1 MSIDLTI
8 GQEFGNYRLTSLVGR
23 GGFAEVYLGEHV
35 YLKRQAAIKVL
46 QTRLEQEEQERF
58 YDEARTIAHL
68 QHEHIVRVLEF
79 GLNDG
84 SLPYL
89 VMEYAPN
96 GTLRERFPRGTA
108 VPIEQILPPLKQ
120 VAAALNYAHNENLVH
135 RDIKPENMLLGI
147 YDEVLLSDF
156 GIALM
161 ISGSR
166 RQGTQDV
173 AGTITYMAPEQ
184 LLGHPTKASDQYAL
198 GVVVYEWLTGER
210 LFSGSFIEI
219 ATQHMLKS
227 PPSLQ
232 AHGIPA
238 AVEQVVFKAL
248 AKKPEQRFA
257 TVQDFADA
265 LEAAVHGQPYADHGQ
280 TYKVEPVD
288 LPSPTGSA
296 LIDGISSST
305 TRKFQS
311 DPPFT
316 PLRPGRQR
324 SSSRILKIGLLAL
337 VLLLIIGGGLAYA
350 LLGTRPANTPQQMQ
364 ALYASVTSGEPQID
378 DPLSGESPL
387 IWAASSKGDCIF
399 KGGAFH
405 ALHPTAASCST
416 TNIALG
422 DLAYQADMT
431 IMQGTKGGLIFHNNL
446 LPNPNGGLYY
456 FIVTTKGDF
465 SLFDSS
471 ITYQNKRFSSSGP
484 RLLIGPQHSSAIK
497 TGLGQTNLLTVIT
510 HGTGIYLYINKR
522 FVGSA
527 QDSTSLSG
535 TIGMYAGNEVNGA
548 AVDVVFKNAQVWAL

>member
-1 MSIDLTI
+1 MSIDLAI
-8 GQEFGNYRLTSLVGR
+8 GQEFGNYRLTSLLGR

-35 YLKRQAAIKVL
+35 YLKTQAAIKVL
-46 QTRLEQEEQERF
+46 QTLLEQEEQERF
-58 YDEARTIAHL
+58 YEEARTVAHL

-84 SLPYL
+84 SVPYL

-96 GTLRERFPRGTA
+96 GTLRERFPRGIA

-120 VAAALNYAHNENLVH
+120 VVAALNYAHNENLVH
-135 RDIKPENMLLGI
+135 RDIKPENMLLGTH
-147 YDEVLLSDF
+147 DEVLLSDF

-166 RQGTQDV
+166 RQGPQDV

-232 AHGIPA
+232 SHGIPV

-265 LEAAVHGQPYADHGQ
+265 LEAAAHGQ
-280 TYKVEPVD
+280 TYKVEPAD
-288 LPSPTGSA
+288 LPSPSPANTGSA
-296 LIDGISSST
+296 LVDGISSST
-305 TRKFQS
+305 TRKFQP

-316 PLRPGRQR
+316 PLPPGRQR

-350 LLGTRPANTPQQMQ
+350 LLETRPANTPQQMQ
-364 ALYASVTSGEPQID
+364 ALYTSVTSREPQIN
-378 DPLSGESPL
+378 DPLSAESTL

-416 TNIALG
+416 TNIALR
-422 DLAYQADMT
+422 DLAYQAEVT
-431 IMQGTKGGLIFHNNL
+431 IVQGTNGGLIFHNNF

-465 SLFDSS
+465 SLFDRS
-471 ITYQNKRFSSSGP
+471 ITYQNKQFSASGP
-484 RLLIGPQHSSAIK
+484 RLLIGPQRSSAIK

-510 HGTGIYLYINKR
+510 RGTSIYLYINKR

-535 TIGMYAGNEVNGA
+535 TIGMFGGGEASGS
-548 AVDVVFKNAQVWAL
+548 AVDVVFKNAQVWALQQ